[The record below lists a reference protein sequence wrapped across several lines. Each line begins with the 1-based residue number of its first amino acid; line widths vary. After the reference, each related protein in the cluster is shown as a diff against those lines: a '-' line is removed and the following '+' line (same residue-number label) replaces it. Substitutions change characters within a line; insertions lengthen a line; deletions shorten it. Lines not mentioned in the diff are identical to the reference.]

1 MLEEWKGRR
10 GTWVV
15 ALLLAACI
23 ISCESLMGRHCRT
36 VSLTPIK
43 PLPHR
48 FVLNEMKIRGGAA
61 DESDDDDEDDEA
73 EEDGGEDENE
83 ETDSDDIAI
92 EASLEA
98 SSSVMKTL
106 SDISKRTLVLLGQ
119 ATIVTTKAASR
130 AVLAAFQSDETQ
142 EEEEEEPPSL
152 SIRVLRTLQRMWDA
166 AMNPSEE
173 EIESE
178 LAVMVKSKSHKIEPE
193 SISEA
198 KKQSLSDFGSF
209 LAKSYGLVVDRGE
222 EPTPILGGTIGD
234 ALRDSRSKARLLV
247 VFVPSERPEC
257 GKKNTPDHEA
267 IRSLLSPEVSKVA
280 EKRSRKKTEAGSFV
294 LWGAKASSP
303 EAITAIKRLKAKQ
316 PSNKKDKRPMLLVA
330 YPAQVL
336 DSAGIP
342 KLVPRLLSQHHCS
355 PPPSPEL
362 MAAWLNALRKRH
374 AKQYAAMHHELN
386 EAQLFQERKEG
397 YKSSVMSDVQRRER
411 ERIEQEE
418 RMAKE
423 KEEKERAE
431 MLKRRREEL
440 RHSLPQEPGKSIT
453 DAMTI
458 ALRFGDG
465 RTGQRRFTLD
475 TPLSVVF
482 NWVDAT
488 FEMERERVILTT
500 MDGKRSFTWDGIEE
514 VLLAE
519 SGLGRMTGLRVTE
532 KKPEEKE

>member
-1 MLEEWKGRR
+1 
-10 GTWVV
+10 
-15 ALLLAACI
+15 
-23 ISCESLMGRHCRT
+23 
-36 VSLTPIK
+36 
-43 PLPHR
+43 
-48 FVLNEMKIRGGAA
+48 MKIRGGAA
-61 DESDDDDEDDEA
+61 DNRDDDDDDEEEE
-73 EEDGGEDENE
+73 EEDVGEDEDE
-83 ETDSDDIAI
+83 EADSDDIAV
-92 EASLEA
+92 EVGLEA

-142 EEEEEEPPSL
+142 EDEEEEPPSL
-152 SIRVLRTLQRMWDA
+152 SIRVVRTLQRMWDA

-193 SISEA
+193 LISEA

-209 LAKSYGLVVDRGE
+209 LAKSYGLVVDRAE
-222 EPTPILGGTIGD
+222 EPTPMLGGTIGD

-247 VFVPSERPEC
+247 VFVPSERPGR

-267 IRSLLSPEVSKVA
+267 IRSLLSPEVSEVA
-280 EKRSRKKTEAGSFV
+280 EKQSRKKMESGSFV

-316 PSNKKDKRPMLLVA
+316 PSNKKDKRPMLLVV

-336 DSAGIP
+336 DSAGVP

-374 AKQYAAMHHELN
+374 AKQYAAMHHELK

-397 YKSSVMSDVQRRER
+397 YKSSVMSDVQRREQ

-418 RMAKE
+418 RIAKE

-440 RHSLPQEPGKSIT
+440 RELLPQEPGK
-453 DAMTI
+453 DMANVMTI
-458 ALRFGDG
+458 ALRFADG
-465 RTGQRRFTLD
+465 RTGQRRFTPD
-475 TPLSVVF
+475 TPLSMLF
-482 NWVDAT
+482 NWVDAM
-488 FEMERERVILTT
+488 FEMEREIVILTT
-500 MDGKRSFTWDGIEE
+500 MDGKRSFTWEDAEE
-514 VLLAE
+514 VSLTG
-519 SGLGRMTGLRVTE
+519 SGLGQMTGLRVTV
-532 KKPEEKE
+532 KKPEEKGTSES